1 MTEGS
6 EWLTL
11 AQVEEDELRQ
21 LRQAVRQLEQENRI
35 LQERLNAALDGTGL
49 CLWQGLIP
57 TGELKVFNL
66 QHFKAGEMAPHFDQ
80 WRAKLHPEDSE
91 LALTRYFDH
100 LSGETPFY
108 EAEYRTLAPDGRV
121 TWLWDRGRVVEWDG
135 DGKPLRILGSHI
147 DITHR
152 KENEQRL
159 ARQARRDALTD
170 LLNRQGLAHAFS
182 ETPSLAALLFIDLDD
197 FKLVNDSLGHACG
210 DRVLQQIAGWLRDIM
225 PESAPCGRYGGDEFV
240 VCLPEGVSPGPL
252 AERLLAQ
259 VSDYLPDP
267 GSRLTLGMS
276 IGIARWEAERP
287 PFRLALEAAD
297 RAMYLA
303 KERGKQ
309 RWHQLYL

>member
-1 MTEGS
+1 MTECS
-6 EWLTL
+6 EWLRQPQ
-11 AQVEEDELRQ
+11 AQEGALQQ
-21 LRQAVRQLEQENRI
+21 LRDAVRQLEQEKRV

-49 CLWQGLIP
+49 CIWQGLIP

-66 QHFKAGEMAPHFDQ
+66 QHFEAGDVAPHFEQ
-80 WRAKLHPEDSE
+80 WKAKLHPEDRE
-91 LALTRYFDH
+91 LALTRYFEH
-100 LSGETPFY
+100 LAGRSPFY
-108 EAEYRTLAPDGRV
+108 EVEYRTLGPDGRV

-135 DGKPLRILGSHI
+135 DGKPLRILGSHL

-170 LLNRQGLAHAFS
+170 LLNRQGLDQAFS
-182 ETPSLAALLFIDLDD
+182 DTPDLAALLFIDLDD
-197 FKLVNDSLGHACG
+197 FKLVNDRLGHACG

-225 PESAPCGRYGGDEFV
+225 PASAPCGRYGGDEFV
-240 VCLPEGVSPGPL
+240 VCLPAGVAPGPL
-252 AERLLAQ
+252 AEQLLER
-259 VSDYLPDP
+259 VNGDLPDP
-267 GSRLTLGMS
+267 TGSLQLGMS

-287 PFRLALEAAD
+287 PFRLALEVAD

-309 RWHQLYL
+309 RWHQLFL